1 MVFWFLGVGPWEGIE
16 EGGHSV
22 LFRVS
27 LGELLRFCSLVMC
40 KWVDLFALRTAVTGE
55 GAYPKNSRYW
65 RGGLP

>member
-1 MVFWFLGVGPWEGIE
+1 MLFWFLGVGPWEGIE

-27 LGELLRFCSLVMC
+27 LGELLRFCSLVMRRGGPIC
-40 KWVDLFALRTAVTGE
+40 S
-55 GAYPKNSRYW
+55 KNSRDW